1 MFSNNGSFPSW
12 LSGKNKN
19 AARKPQSECL
29 VQNYTNSHYVFK
41 RCFFLIF
48 SIPVFVFRF
57 STVFVF
63 CFAPF
68 LVGNNYCKNVQFD
81 RLFLWY
87 FSIYLCINFLPHC
100 MYVFPFFSMA
110 ISSITKACRFLFI
123 SLPCS
128 RANNPMLSTPY
139 VLFSFLLR
147 AEKSSNTLELL

>member
-1 MFSNNGSFPSW
+1 MISVICKCFQTMVHFRHGSRVKTKTRPESLNLNALFKTIPTAIMFLNDASF
-12 LSGKNKN
+12 L
-19 AARKPQSECL
+19 
-29 VQNYTNSHYVFK
+29 
-41 RCFFLIF
+41 F
-48 SIPVFVFRF
+48 SPFRF
-57 STVFVF
+57 LFF
-63 CFAPF
+63 DF
-68 LVGNNYCKNVQFD
+68 LLFLFGNNYCKNVQFD